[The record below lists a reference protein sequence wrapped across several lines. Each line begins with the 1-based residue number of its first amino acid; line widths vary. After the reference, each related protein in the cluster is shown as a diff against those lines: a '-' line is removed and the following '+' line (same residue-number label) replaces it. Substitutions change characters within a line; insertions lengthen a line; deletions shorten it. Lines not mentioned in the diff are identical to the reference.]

1 MIEDINTVA
10 ENVVIFDR
18 RRGNNKTID
27 DFTFRNIAGGAGR
40 MNRYFIGKVF
50 IPLDGIDLLPF
61 ERDLIENVRRSLP
74 PRAFT
79 SVGGLNRVRRIP
91 PRAA

>member
-1 MIEDINTVA
+1 
-10 ENVVIFDR
+10 
-18 RRGNNKTID
+18 
-27 DFTFRNIAGGAGR
+27 
-40 MNRYFIGKVF
+40 MNRYFIGKVL

-79 SVGGLNRVRRIP
+79 SVGGLKE
-91 PRAA
+91 